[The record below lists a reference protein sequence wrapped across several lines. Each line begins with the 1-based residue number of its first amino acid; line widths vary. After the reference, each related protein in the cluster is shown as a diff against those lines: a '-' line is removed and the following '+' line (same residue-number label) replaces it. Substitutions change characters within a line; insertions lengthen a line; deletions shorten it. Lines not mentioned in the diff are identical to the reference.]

1 MPETIATV
9 RATFQKKR
17 DALTALDDELAR
29 ERKELKNRAFE
40 ENRPMTPG
48 EMRRRKEIAATRME
62 IADALIEL
70 GIDTLDRLNNA
81 SDLDYLLRELGVV
94 NQQLTDD
101 LNHLETIERYAQKA
115 SDVAALLAQAATAL
129 KDLRPT
135 LL

>member
-1 MPETIATV
+1 MPLSSWAWTP
-9 RATFQKKR
+9 
-17 DALTALDDELAR
+17 LTGS
-29 ERKELKNRAFE
+29 
-40 ENRPMTPG
+40 T
-48 EMRRRKEIAATRME
+48 
-62 IADALIEL
+62 
-70 GIDTLDRLNNA
+70 TLP
-81 SDLDYLLRELGVV
+81 DLDYLLRELGVV